1 MDLVRDFLEKP
12 FKENVMKAVVLEET
26 GGPDNLAIKEVITP
40 HPAPGEVRVKLRNSA
55 LNRRDYWL
63 TIGKYPRT
71 KLPCIAGS
79 DGVGT
84 IDAVGE
90 GVDDAVMGN
99 EVVVYPARE
108 WGDNQAAFGP
118 NFRVLGM
125 PDQGTFAEYICCPAT
140 DVYPRPAHLS
150 WEQAAAVPLAGLT
163 AWRAVVTQAEVE
175 PGQTVLVTG
184 AGSGVSTFAIQWA
197 SALGAA
203 VYVTS
208 GSDEK
213 VDKARSIGATGGV
226 SYRQEDFCKALKKQ
240 SGGFDAIIDSAGG
253 DDMNHILSTLKPA
266 GRYVFFGAT
275 LGDSPVGLE
284 MARLFFNHSRL
295 QGTTMGSNAEFKAM
309 LNFVGARKIEPVIDR
324 VLPLGDAVAA
334 HKLLASFSQVGKIV
348 LQNN

>member
-1 MDLVRDFLEKP
+1 
-12 FKENVMKAVVLEET
+12 MKAVVLEEI
-26 GGPDNLAIKEVITP
+26 GGPDNLAIKEVDTP
-40 HPAPGEVRVKLRNSA
+40 NPGAGEVRVKLKNSA

-63 TIGKYPRT
+63 SIGKYPGT

-79 DGVGT
+79 DGAGV

-90 GVDDAVMGN
+90 GVDDVVTGK

-108 WGDNQAAFGP
+108 WGDSQAAFGR

-140 DVYPRPAHLS
+140 DAYDRPAHLS
-150 WEQAAAVPLAGLT
+150 WEQAAAVPLGGLT

-175 PGQTVLVTG
+175 AGQTVLITA

-197 SALGAA
+197 SALGAE

-213 VDKARSIGATGGV
+213 IEKAKSIGASGGI
-226 SYRQEDFCKALKKQ
+226 SYRQEDFHKALKKQ
-240 SGGFDAIIDSAGG
+240 AGGFDAIIDSAGG
-253 DDMNHILSTLKPA
+253 DGMNQLLGTLKPA

-275 LGDSPVGLE
+275 LGNPSVGLE

-295 QGTTMGSNAEFKAM
+295 LGTTMGSNTEFEAM
-309 LNFVGARKIEPVIDR
+309 LDFVGEKKIEPVVDR
-324 VLPLGDAVAA
+324 VLPMSDAVAA
-334 HKLLASFSQVGKIV
+334 HKLLESFSQTGKIV
-348 LQNN
+348 LQNEGI